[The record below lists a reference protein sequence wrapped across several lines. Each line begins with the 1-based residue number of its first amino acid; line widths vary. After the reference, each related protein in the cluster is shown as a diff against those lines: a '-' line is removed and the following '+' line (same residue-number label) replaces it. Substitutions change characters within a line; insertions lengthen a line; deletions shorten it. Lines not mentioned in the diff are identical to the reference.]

1 VAGGTFGSYI
11 EADSPL
17 HRLHPAVKAV
27 SVIILTITAGT
38 VKSSSGLFYFWGVFA
53 AVLLFSRINPLLF
66 LKALIPL
73 SPVLIA
79 SFASHWFFG
88 IKDGGHSLFIVGR
101 LTLLIFFSS
110 LLTFL
115 IRTEHL
121 TALFYRILRVVP
133 FTDAKGLSVSLGC
146 ALSFV
151 PVFFSFFR
159 PQGERRIGRLFSVKE
174 FFAPLAEKALSHS
187 RETVQLMFD
196 SFEERMRLPYMRYG
210 DYTAFLFVIVIA
222 VGGYYV

>member
-1 VAGGTFGSYI
+1 MAGGAFGSYI
-11 EADSPL
+11 DSDSPL

-66 LKALIPL
+66 LRALIPL
-73 SPVLIA
+73 SPVLAA

-88 IKDGGHSLFIVGR
+88 VRDGGHSLFIVFR

-121 TALFYRILRVVP
+121 TALFYRLFRMAP
-133 FTDAKGLSVSLGC
+133 FTDARGLSVSLGC

-187 RETVQLMFD
+187 KNTVLEMFEN
-196 SFEERMRLPYMRYG
+196 FEARMRLPDMRSA
-210 DYTAFLFVIVIA
+210 DYTAFLVAIIIS